1 MKWNSLWNKAPD
13 VGKIAVSRL
22 YTEQKTRLKL
32 QQMNIVHLKVCK
44 ENVVNTS
51 QKIQG
56 HMFESYMEKIEN
68 IAIETCS

>member
-13 VGKIAVSRL
+13 VGKIAVNSI
-22 YTEQKTRLKL
+22 YTEQKKRLKL
-32 QQMNIVHLKVCK
+32 QQMDIVHIKVCK

-56 HMFESYMEKIEN
+56 HMFESYMEIIEN
-68 IAIETCS
+68 IAIESCT